1 MIELL
6 PFCSKLPDLDQK
18 TQNFLSK
25 SPIAITFYSGE
36 DSIFDNIQC
45 VVTRQGDMCY
55 VIYIG
60 YSTLSVSFMI
70 QMSKQFGETI
80 ARWGGVDYD
89 KQSFYLD
96 PYLGPKK
103 VPFFAKLFSNN
114 SNPKSPYFYIDTS
127 GAVCACISF
136 ATGEIRTQ
144 EDFQKGIQTILNV
157 GKKIF
162 EEFDDAI
169 NFRRNNSWSKEIASL
184 ISLILHMS

>member
-1 MIELL
+1 M
-6 PFCSKLPDLDQK
+6 
-18 TQNFLSK
+18 
-25 SPIAITFYSGE
+25 
-36 DSIFDNIQC
+36 
-45 VVTRQGDMCY
+45 
-55 VIYIG
+55 
-60 YSTLSVSFMI
+60 
-70 QMSKQFGETI
+70 
-80 ARWGGVDYD
+80 
-89 KQSFYLD
+89 
-96 PYLGPKK
+96 
-103 VPFFAKLFSNN
+103 FSNN